1 MLYRGDGD
9 GEGERERER
18 DTHTHIYIYSNLEI
32 SILEIL
38 PSSDPHHETLL

>member
-1 MLYRGDGD
+1 M
-9 GEGERERER
+9 ERERER
-18 DTHTHIYIYSNLEI
+18 ERHTHTYIYIYTAILEI